1 MKTIY
6 NKYILAVLFIC
17 FALTATAQTTNSSYF
32 VDGYL
37 YRHQLNP
44 AYGNDQN
51 YITFPA
57 IGNLDISLNGN
68 LNLTD
73 VLYKVNGQTTTFLNP
88 SISTAEVM
96 GNLSDQ
102 NKLGTDIKIGL
113 LGAGFKAFGGYNTIG
128 INIRS
133 NVNTSIPKSLFS
145 LHKEGIS
152 NKTYDITGLHAHADA
167 YAEIALGH
175 SRKINDKWRVG
186 GAFKFLVGAGNIDAI
201 AEKTML
207 TLGEDNWSAV
217 TNATI
222 QSNIKGS
229 YFTEDYQNGYVDGI
243 DIENP
248 GIAGFG
254 AAFDLGAIFTLNQDW
269 QFSASILDLGFIK
282 WDNNVVASTNGDKS
296 FELDKYTFNV
306 DKNAPNNFEDEW
318 ELVKNDLEQLYHLD
332 NNGNIGSRTKM
343 LGATLN
349 FAAEYTLPVYRKL
362 KFGLLNSTRL
372 QDKNTWT
379 EFRLSANVAPVKIF
393 SASANFAVGS
403 YGCAFGWLL
412 DLHTT
417 GFNLFVGMD
426 QTYFKFAKQGIPLA
440 SNMSVNFGINIPF

>member
-1 MKTIY
+1 MKTIN
-6 NKYILAVLFIC
+6 NKYILVVLFIC
-17 FALTATAQTTNSSYF
+17 FALTTTAQTTNSSYF
-32 VDGYL
+32 VEGYL

-44 AYGNDQN
+44 AYGNEQN

-88 SISTAEVM
+88 SISTDEVM
-96 GNLSDQ
+96 GNLSDR

-145 LHKEGIS
+145 LLKESIS
-152 NKTYDITGLHAHADA
+152 NKTYDITGLNAHADA
-167 YAEIALGH
+167 YAEIAFGH
-175 SRKINDKWRVG
+175 SHKINDKWRVG
-186 GAFKFLVGAGNIDAI
+186 GTFKFLVGAGNIDAI
-201 AEKTML
+201 AEKTIL

-222 QSNIKGS
+222 QSNIKGF
-229 YFTEDYQNGYVDGI
+229 YFTEDAQNGYVDGI

-248 GIAGFG
+248 GVAGFG
-254 AAFDLGAIFTLNQDW
+254 AALDLGAIFTLNQDW
-269 QFSASILDLGFIK
+269 QFSASVIDLGFIK
-282 WDNNVVASTNGDKS
+282 WNDNIVASTNGDKS

-306 DKNAPNNFEDEW
+306 DKEATNNFEDEW
-318 ELVKNDLEQLYHLD
+318 ELIKNDLEQLYHLD

-372 QDKNTWT
+372 QDNNTWT

-393 SASANFAVGS
+393 SASANFAVGT

-412 DLHTT
+412 DFHTT